1 MTLKY
6 GGVANVLLSYRLLWH
21 TFSAALLP
29 TTICFP
35 TGTYRYTVS
44 NSVGSIQ
51 GKVTLYVT
59 SETSGWGQ
67 QQDRRK
73 MGLPTVTS
81 DLVAVEQFPQFVRE
95 KSENGSK
102 GLRDQFLV
110 SRHTTSSLHHSL
122 PLARFTQ
129 IFHLTC

>member
-1 MTLKY
+1 M
-6 GGVANVLLSYRLLWH
+6 
-21 TFSAALLP
+21 
-29 TTICFP
+29 
-35 TGTYRYTVS
+35 
-44 NSVGSIQ
+44 GSIQ

-59 SETSGWGQ
+59 SEMSGWGQ

-110 SRHTTSSLHHSL
+110 SCHTTSSLHHY
-122 PLARFTQ
+122 
-129 IFHLTC
+129 H